1 MQGCGL
7 AGITETWWD
16 GSRTDGSTGDTSTC
30 ICSRPPEHRD
40 EAFYRQLQVASSLQA
55 PVLKGD
61 FTKLGIFWMTN
72 TAQHKQPRRFL
83 ESTND
88 NLLTKKKDKELDFL
102 LTNKA

>member
-1 MQGCGL
+1 MAQEQMAAQVTLQRVSALGHL
-7 AGITETWWD
+7 
-16 GSRTDGSTGDTSTC
+16 SRT
-30 ICSRPPEHRD
+30 EHRD

-88 NLLTKKKDKELDFL
+88 NLLTKRKKKKKDKELDFL